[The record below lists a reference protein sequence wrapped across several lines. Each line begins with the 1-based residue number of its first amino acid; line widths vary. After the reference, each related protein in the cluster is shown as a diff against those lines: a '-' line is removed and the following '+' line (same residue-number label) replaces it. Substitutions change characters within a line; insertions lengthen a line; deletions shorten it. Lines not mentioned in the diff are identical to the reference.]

1 MQASNRI
8 SWDQT
13 GAVSIDNKVV
23 PGSNIIDLVNDVVR
37 RRTTLRNPIGITEFK
52 QMLQAINIPLELINF
67 KFGGGSSILKV
78 NTHTKTR
85 KRSKVIKKRSKAVK
99 KRISSIFKNFKEY
112 KF

>member
-1 MQASNRI
+1 M
-8 SWDQT
+8 
-13 GAVSIDNKVV
+13 
-23 PGSNIIDLVNDVVR
+23 VR

-67 KFGGGSSILKV
+67 QFGGGGSSTLKV
-78 NTHTKTR
+78 NKHTKSR
-85 KRSKVIKKRSKAVK
+85 KRSKVIKKRSKVAK